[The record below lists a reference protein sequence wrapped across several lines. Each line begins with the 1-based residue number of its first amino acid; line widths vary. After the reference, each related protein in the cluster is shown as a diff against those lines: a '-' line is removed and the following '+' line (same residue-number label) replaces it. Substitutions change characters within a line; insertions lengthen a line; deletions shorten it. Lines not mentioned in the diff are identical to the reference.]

1 VSSMPSHRH
10 VARYS
15 FFLVGGRSGT
25 GRTQARRP
33 RGGWRACVV
42 VAATGL
48 AACGALLP
56 VADAQASSSS
66 GPSLDQLVAK
76 ANALSQQIDN
86 LSQQFDGMQ
95 IQLAQARA
103 EVRTARQNAARD
115 TQLLGQDQSYI
126 SSIAVESYM
135 SGGLSP
141 SLQLLQSAQPQTML
155 SRASIMTQLAAEDG
169 AKVNLV
175 STAQT
180 AAQRAT
186 AAADQEEQRAEQ
198 LQRAITATEDKLT
211 AKRNLFDSKAFA
223 QAVAI
228 YDQTGHYPN
237 VPVAGDSLGVRA
249 LNEALSMIGKPYVWG
264 GASPSVGFDCSG
276 LVVWAYAQEGITLEH
291 FTGDLW
297 NEVVHV
303 PESQLEPGDLVFFY
317 ADISHVG
324 IYIGKGLMVDAPTFG
339 QDVQIQ
345 PISEDPYAGAGY
357 VPIA

>member
-1 VSSMPSHRH
+1 MTSMPSRRH
-10 VARYS
+10 VPLHS
-15 FFLVGGRSGT
+15 FFGASGRIASG
-25 GRTQARRP
+25 RPPARWP
-33 RGGWRACVV
+33 LGGWRACAV
-42 VAATGL
+42 VAASVGAC
-48 AACGALLP
+48 AAFLPGA
-56 VADAQASSSS
+56 AAQASSS
-66 GPSLDQLVAK
+66 PSPTLDQLVAK
-76 ANALSQQIDN
+76 ANALSQQIDT
-86 LSQQFDGMQ
+86 LGQQFDGLQ

-103 EVRTARQNAARD
+103 EVKIARASAARD
-115 TQLLGQDQSYI
+115 AQLEGQDQGYI
-126 SSIAVESYM
+126 ASIAVESYM

-141 SLQLLQSAQPQTML
+141 SIQLLQSSTPQTML
-155 SRASIMTQLAAEDG
+155 SRASIMTQLAAENG
-169 AKVNLV
+169 AKVSLV
-175 STAQT
+175 TSAQI

-186 AAADQEEQRAEQ
+186 AAAEQEEQKAQQ
-198 LQRAITATEDKLT
+198 LAHSMAATAAKLQ
-211 AKRNLFDSKAFA
+211 AKENVFNSKAFA

-228 YDQTGHYPN
+228 YQQTGHYPD
-237 VPVAGDSLGVRA
+237 VPVAGDSLGIKA

-324 IYIGKGLMVDAPTFG
+324 IYIGNGLMVDAPTFG

-357 VPIA
+357 VPA